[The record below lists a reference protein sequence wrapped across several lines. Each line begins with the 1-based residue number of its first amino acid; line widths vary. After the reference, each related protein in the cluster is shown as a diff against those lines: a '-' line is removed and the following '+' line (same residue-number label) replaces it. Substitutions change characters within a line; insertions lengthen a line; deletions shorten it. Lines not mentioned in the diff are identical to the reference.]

1 MGLNHQQ
8 FVKDGRSRTKLY
20 DKRDNFNFV
29 TEQSEAVHIND
40 GHPDHLA
47 VEM

>member
-20 DKRDNFNFV
+20 DKRDNFNFTIILRSPSCV
-29 TEQSEAVHIND
+29 
-40 GHPDHLA
+40 G
-47 VEM
+47 